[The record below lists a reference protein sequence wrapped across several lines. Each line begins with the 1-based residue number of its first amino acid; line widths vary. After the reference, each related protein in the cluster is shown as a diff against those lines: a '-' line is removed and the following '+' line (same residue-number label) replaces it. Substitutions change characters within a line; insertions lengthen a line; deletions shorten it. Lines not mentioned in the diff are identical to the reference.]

1 MSIFDKDRERE
12 REREASQHQFIVDFH
27 INTCSFITSNSS
39 AVNVFVPV

>member
-12 REREASQHQFIVDFH
+12 RGASQHQFIVDFH
-27 INTCSFITSNSS
+27 INACSFITSSSS